1 MTDYMKDMEDN
12 YKDSKLRDSPV
23 IFFKTQLILVKIGL
37 MTIPVETNYW
47 AAIWG
52 HDPFFSGCVS

>member
-1 MTDYMKDMEDN
+1 MTHYMKDMEDN

-37 MTIPVETNYW
+37 MTILVETNYW
-47 AAIWG
+47 AAI
-52 HDPFFSGCVS
+52 